1 MRFFNHY
8 VHMNRLYAVSCPHAQ
23 CSCSNFLIFVRFSF
37 HLVLGL
43 LSNVVQ
49 VSSKQLDTLNVVV
62 LVELLVDRVGTVGRA
77 PHGEQED
84 ILASRLFEGK
94 GNGDT
99 I

>member
-1 MRFFNHY
+1 M
-8 VHMNRLYAVSCPHAQ
+8 
-23 CSCSNFLIFVRFSF
+23 
-37 HLVLGL
+37 
-43 LSNVVQ
+43 Q

-77 PHGEQED
+77 SHGEQED